1 MVKVRILNHGGYK
14 SLKSLKFPFVV
25 EGIRYGDKEYL
36 RKTHSCKN
44 YKWDIALT
52 LDCSMC
58 WDNIHKEILQNE
70 VKPSN
75 ATFEEFY
82 DWYQKFNGLTT
93 ESHGNETWIMRGP
106 ERLAIVYH
114 AGDSEERAYIDNII
128 KNAL

>member
-1 MVKVRILNHGGYK
+1 MIVYLPELNRYAN
-14 SLKSLKFPFVV
+14 VV
-25 EGIRYGDKEYL
+25 DSVTSFYMNDDKEYL

-82 DWYQKFNGLTT
+82 EWYQKFNGLTT
-93 ESHGNETWIMRGP
+93 ESHGNETWVMRGP